1 MRRLLPLSVLLLCG
15 VFAGCR
21 TNETPEAQVHDME
34 ITASIKSKMASDVG
48 LSTVPNVSVNSTNGI
63 VTLSG
68 QVDSAA
74 TKAKIETLAKS
85 VPHVVRVVNN
95 LQVQTPTSS
104 RVSSPAF
111 VSTTAAG

>member
-1 MRRLLPLSVLLLCG
+1 MRVLIPLLLCG
-15 VFAGCR
+15 FFLGCR
-21 TNETPEAQVHDME
+21 TNETPEAQVHDLE

-48 LSTVPNVSVNSTNGI
+48 LATVPNVAVNSTNGI

-74 TKAKIETLAKS
+74 TKTRIEAIAKS

-95 LQVQTPTSS
+95 IQVQASTSS
-104 RVSSPAF
+104 RFSGSSSKA
-111 VSTTAAG
+111 AAG